1 MFRTIFGDDERYRET
16 YFSKYGDEIYFPGDG
31 AKLDE
36 DGYFWLLGRVD
47 DVMNVAGHRLST
59 YEVESAL
66 VDHPSV
72 AEAAVVGRKHPQEGE
87 TIVAFVTPKA
97 ANKGDD
103 ALMKELREHVAQVI
117 GKIARP
123 QSIIFTDD
131 LPKTRSGKIMR
142 RLLRDVAEG
151 RELGDVT
158 TLQNAPILEEINAK
172 AKAQAAS
179 EEE

>member
-1 MFRTIFGDDERYRET
+1 MFRTIFGDDQRYRDT
-16 YFSKYGDEIYFPGDG
+16 YFAKYGNETYFPGDG

-47 DVMNVAGHRLST
+47 DVMNVAGHRIST

-66 VDHPSV
+66 VDHKGV
-72 AEAAVVGRKHPQEGE
+72 AEAAVVGRKDPREGE
-87 TIVAFVTPKA
+87 SIVAFVTPKA
-97 ANKGDD
+97 SVDGNDE
-103 ALMKELREHVAQVI
+103 LMRDLREHVARVI

-123 QSIIFTDD
+123 QSIVFTDD

-158 TLQNAPILEEINAK
+158 TLQNAPILDEIRTK
-172 AKAQAAS
+172 ADALTGGD
-179 EEE
+179 E